1 MKFGP
6 CWKLWDPTETSGASC
21 GGWAQAVFCRQ
32 VASACSAW
40 NFSGKGASAVHREGP
55 VAMRANDPH
64 PVEWMEAGGVPGI
77 LSEEVGGWPLRRQL
91 SERAGGAQPETHF
104 SHLFDLALPTCRR
117 RCALRA
123 EIS

>member
-77 LSEEVGGWPLRRQL
+77 LSEEVGGWPLSRQL